1 MKITGTASLAA
12 PPQQVWDAFHDPTV
26 LASCLPGCHSLTETG
41 PNAYAMRLTA
51 GVAAIKGT
59 YEGTVALANQR
70 HPESFTLKAA
80 GAGAP
85 GTVEADVLVM
95 LAPSET
101 GGTVL
106 TYDAD
111 AAVGGA
117 VGGVGQR
124 MLTGVTRKMAGQFF
138 NAVDAHIA
146 GVPAGLAAAAPA
158 AFPVAGAPAVVGA
171 PAAGMPAGVPATAPA
186 GTGAVYAGRSAAPA
200 EGGVSRLR
208 DFALGT
214 FSGAAIALAGVLV
227 GWAVGRG

>member
-1 MKITGTASLAA
+1 MKITGTAALSA
-12 PPQQVWDAFHDPTV
+12 PPQQVWDAFHDPAV

-41 PNAYAMRLTA
+41 PNEYAMRVTA

-59 YEGTVALANQR
+59 YDGKVAIANQN
-70 HPESFTLKAA
+70 HPDSFTLKAA

-124 MLTGVTRKMAGQFF
+124 MLTGVTRKMAGQ
-138 NAVDAHIA
+138 
-146 GVPAGLAAAAPA
+146 
-158 AFPVAGAPAVVGA
+158 
-171 PAAGMPAGVPATAPA
+171 
-186 GTGAVYAGRSAAPA
+186 
-200 EGGVSRLR
+200 
-208 DFALGT
+208 
-214 FSGAAIALAGVLV
+214 
-227 GWAVGRG
+227 